1 MNPRSDEP
9 RESRGEASDVPR
21 EGDIIAGRY
30 RVERVLGQ
38 GGMGVVVAA
47 RHTSLR
53 QRVAVKFL
61 RPAALKLPGASARF
75 LREAQAAAAIQS
87 EHVARVTDM
96 GTLGTGSPFMVME
109 HLDGTDLS
117 STIKTRGPLSIKE
130 AVDFVLQA
138 CEALA
143 EAHKLGIVHRDLKP
157 SNIFV
162 TARADGSPLIKVLDF
177 GLSKVLD
184 PDAAFATESS
194 LTNTEMVVGSPH
206 YMSPEHVRSLKYV
219 DARTDIWS
227 LGVILYQLLTAR
239 RPFDGDSLPSVF
251 AKIVTEPPDP
261 LRRVRPEVPQ
271 ALEAAI
277 LCCLE
282 KDVTQRF
289 QTISEFARAIA
300 PFGPE
305 TSRISAE
312 RIERVLPSLRT
323 SGSSLPAGIAAE
335 DPTTASVGT
344 WARTKVRSRRR
355 AALALAAGGAAAVGA
370 IITVVLI
377 MLARDPGQVGASSR
391 SLATAGEA
399 GTGAAVLTAPPEAA
413 PRATAAAVAV
423 IATVD
428 SGPPGAPP
436 EVSTVAATSSAIPVG
451 EPTAAPAAGAPTTPA
466 TTKAAAAKPA
476 GEITARPAAK
486 QGAPPPTAA
495 PAPSPTQAPKQQGS
509 SLDRWD

>member
-1 MNPRSDEP
+1 MNALRNEP
-9 RESRGEASDVPR
+9 REGHGEASDVPR

-75 LREAQAAAAIQS
+75 LREAQAAAAIHS

-117 STIKTRGPLSIKE
+117 SFLKSKGPLSIRD

-138 CEALA
+138 SEALA

-162 TARADGSPLIKVLDF
+162 TSRADGSPLIKVLDF

-194 LTNTEMVVGSPH
+194 LTETEMVVGSPH

-239 RPFDGDSLPSVF
+239 RPFDGESLPSVF
-251 AKIVTEPPDP
+251 AKIVIEPPEP
-261 LRRVRPEVPQ
+261 LRSIRPDVPQ

-289 QTISEFARAIA
+289 QTVSELARAIA

-305 TSRISAE
+305 TSRMSAE

-323 SGSSLPAGIAAE
+323 PGMPLVLQADDA
-335 DPTTASVGT
+335 TTASVGT
-344 WARTKVRSRRR
+344 WARTKVRARRR
-355 AALALAAGGAAAVGA
+355 TALAAGGAAVAFGIVAAVLVIA
-370 IITVVLI
+370 
-377 MLARDPGQVGASSR
+377 MRDPGGRPVSVGSEAS
-391 SLATAGEA
+391 
-399 GTGAAVLTAPPEAA
+399 TGAAVLTAMPEAA
-413 PRATAAAVAV
+413 PHRATEAIPAVVNVDSGASAPQGSAPAVDSAVDNRDTDDTKTRTAASTQVAAPPVTAAVAN
-423 IATVD
+423 
-428 SGPPGAPP
+428 SPGPTLSKPPFESAPRLSP
-436 EVSTVAATSSAIPVG
+436 
-451 EPTAAPAAGAPTTPA
+451 
-466 TTKAAAAKPA
+466 
-476 GEITARPAAK
+476 K
-486 QGAPPPTAA
+486 QGAPPPATAA
-495 PAPSPTQAPKQQGS
+495 PAPTPKSEGS
-509 SLDRWD
+509 ALDRWD

>member
-1 MNPRSDEP
+1 MNALRNEP
-9 RESRGEASDVPR
+9 REGHGEASDVPR

-75 LREAQAAAAIQS
+75 LREAQAAAAIHS

-117 STIKTRGPLSIKE
+117 SFLKAKGPLPVRD

-194 LTNTEMVVGSPH
+194 LTETEMVVGSPH

-239 RPFDGDSLPSVF
+239 RPFDGESLPSVF

-261 LRRVRPEVPQ
+261 LRSVRPDVPQ
-271 ALEAAI
+271 ALEAAV

-289 QTISEFARAIA
+289 QSVSELARAIA

-312 RIERVLPSLRT
+312 RIERVMPSLR
-323 SGSSLPAGIAAE
+323 GMPAVLQA
-335 DPTTASVGT
+335 DDLTTASVGT
-344 WARTKVRSRRR
+344 WARTKVRARTRT
-355 AALALAAGGAAAVGA
+355 ALAAGGAAVAFGIVAAVL
-370 IITVVLI
+370 VVV
-377 MLARDPGQVGASSR
+377 ARDPGGAPSR
-391 SLATAGEA
+391 PLSVASEA
-399 GTGAAVLTAPPEAA
+399 GTGAAVLTAMPPAAPQKAAATIPAAATNAPEASPPHDAAHDKTDAKTDAKTDDQPNNKNPAPVQTNTPVPVNGVVAPTKPPSPAAAAPTTQSGTA
-413 PRATAAAVAV
+413 PRSAPKPSA
-423 IATVD
+423 
-428 SGPPGAPP
+428 SPPA
-436 EVSTVAATSSAIPVG
+436 
-451 EPTAAPAAGAPTTPA
+451 TAAPAR
-466 TTKAAAAKPA
+466 
-476 GEITARPAAK
+476 E
-486 QGAPPPTAA
+486 
-495 PAPSPTQAPKQQGS
+495 GS
-509 SLDRWD
+509 ALDRWD

>member
-9 RESRGEASDVPR
+9 REGRGEASDVPR

-75 LREAQAAAAIQS
+75 LREAQAAAAIHS

-117 STIKTRGPLSIKE
+117 SVVKAKGPLSIKE

-162 TARADGSPLIKVLDF
+162 TTHADGTPLIKVLDF

-184 PDAAFATESS
+184 PDAAFAAESS
-194 LTNTEMVVGSPH
+194 LTETEMVVGSPH

-251 AKIVTEPPDP
+251 AKIVTEPPDS
-261 LRRVRPEVPQ
+261 LRNVRPEVPP
-271 ALEAAI
+271 ALEAAV

-282 KDVTQRF
+282 KDVNQRF
-289 QTISEFARAIA
+289 QSVSEFARAIA

-323 SGSSLPAGIAAE
+323 SGSSLPAVIAAE

-344 WARTKVRSRRR
+344 WARTKVRSRRAHGGR
-355 AALALAAGGAAAVGA
+355 ARGGRRGGPRRDHHGGAHPARARSRAGRRVESVPRDGGRGGHGGGGAHGHRSGGGSPRDGDGGRCDSDGGFGAAGRASAGLDGRRDEQRDPCRGAV
-370 IITVVLI
+370 
-377 MLARDPGQVGASSR
+377 ARDGR
-391 SLATAGEA
+391 SDDACDDE
-399 GTGAAVLTAPPEAA
+399 
-413 PRATAAAVAV
+413 
-423 IATVD
+423 
-428 SGPPGAPP
+428 
-436 EVSTVAATSSAIPVG
+436 
-451 EPTAAPAAGAPTTPA
+451 
-466 TTKAAAAKPA
+466 
-476 GEITARPAAK
+476 
-486 QGAPPPTAA
+486 
-495 PAPSPTQAPKQQGS
+495 GS
-509 SLDRWD
+509 CC

>member
-9 RESRGEASDVPR
+9 REGRGEASDVPR

-75 LREAQAAAAIQS
+75 LREAQAAAAIHS

-117 STIKTRGPLSIKE
+117 SFLKTKGPLPIKE

-138 CEALA
+138 SEALA

-162 TARADGSPLIKVLDF
+162 TTHADGTPLIKVLDF

-184 PDAAFATESS
+184 PDAAFAAESS
-194 LTNTEMVVGSPH
+194 LTETEMVVGSPH

-251 AKIVTEPPDP
+251 AKIVTEPPDS
-261 LRRVRPEVPQ
+261 LRNVRPEVPP
-271 ALEAAI
+271 ALEAAV

-282 KDVTQRF
+282 KDVNQRF
-289 QTISEFARAIA
+289 QSVSEFARAIA

-323 SGSSLPAGIAAE
+323 SGSSLPAVIAAE

-355 AALALAAGGAAAVGA
+355 TAVALAAGGAAALGA

-377 MLARDPGQVGASSR
+377 LLARDPGQGGASSR

-399 GTGAAVLTAPPEAA
+399 GTGAAVLTATAPEAA
-413 PRATAAAVAV
+413 PRATVTAVAA

-436 EVSTVAATSSAIPVG
+436 QVSTVAATSSAIPAG
-451 EPTAAPAAGAPTTPA
+451 EPSPATGAPTTPA
-466 TTKAAAAKPA
+466 TTKAPAAKPA
-476 GEITARPAAK
+476 GEIAARPAAK